1 MTAEEIKAAADKAAA
16 DKAAKELADAEAA
29 KVVFSEQQQKKI
41 QDIIDARMGK
51 AKGKH
56 AEELTAAEQKIAELT
71 AALEEA
77 TKAADP
83 NDPEGKKKYKELID
97 GEKAKTTKAEE
108 KAKLN
113 ETKAKAA
120 EARELNLRKETA
132 MSRAMQKAAK
142 FVDTADVM
150 DLTSKHITWNE
161 ELERFVVLG
170 PDKKIKQNSSLDPM
184 TLEEYFTDF
193 AQKRPYLVN
202 GDVKAGAGSEEA
214 GGSVNLGT
222 IHTKADLTRSTPAL
236 TRKAKSDFIDKFGL
250 DAFEAL
256 PLKA

>member
-1 MTAEEIKAAADKAAA
+1 MTDAEIKAAADKAAA
-16 DKAAKELADAEAA
+16 DKAAKDLADAEAV
-29 KVVFSEQQQKKI
+29 KVVFDDKQQKKI
-41 QDIIDARMGK
+41 NDIIDARMGK

-56 AEELTAAEQKIAELT
+56 AEELTAAQEKIAELT
-71 AALEEA
+71 AQLEEA
-77 TKAADP
+77 AKAADP

-97 GEKAKTTKAEE
+97 AEKAKTTKADE

-150 DLTSKHITWNE
+150 DLTNKYVTWND

-170 PDKKIKQNSSLDPM
+170 PDKKIRQNSSLDPM

-214 GGSVNLGT
+214 GGNVNVGT
-222 IHTKADLTRSTPAL
+222 VHTKADLARSTPAL
-236 TRKAKSDFIDKFGL
+236 TRKAKSDFIDKMGL
-250 DAFEAL
+250 EAFEAL
-256 PLKA
+256 PLRA